1 MPTLDWL
8 HKWVASY
15 KMSNFSTETGM
26 FTAWSKKTEKVFF
39 FFFLK

>member
-1 MPTLDWL
+1 MPTWDWL

-26 FTAWSKKTEKVFF
+26 FTAWSKKPQKTEKVFF
-39 FFFLK
+39 F